1 MDKFSMVDFVRE
13 KDRLNAVQV
22 TEYLK
27 NLVEWESK
35 IEDPIDEIQSICQKI
50 LAWKKTLGADVNE

>member
-13 KDRLNAVQV
+13 QDKLNAVQV

-27 NLVEWESK
+27 NLAEWESK
-35 IEDPIDEIQSICQKI
+35 IEDPIDEIQAIS
-50 LAWKKTLGADVNE
+50 